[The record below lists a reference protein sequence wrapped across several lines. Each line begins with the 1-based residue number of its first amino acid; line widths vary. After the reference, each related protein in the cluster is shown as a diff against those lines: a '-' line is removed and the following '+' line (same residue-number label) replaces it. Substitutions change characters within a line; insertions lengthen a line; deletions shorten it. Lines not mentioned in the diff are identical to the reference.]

1 LQHFADCI
9 LEKKKP
15 LVTGTDGYK
24 ALQVAMAA
32 IQSSAKN
39 AAVKLK

>member
-1 LQHFADCI
+1 

-15 LVTGTDGYK
+15 VVTGTDGYK

-32 IQSSAKN
+32 FESSKKN
-39 AAVKLK
+39 STVKLK